1 MCIKSIEFVSIF
13 AFLFSFFFLDI
24 PTENGNSVNSVHQN
38 GDSLDTN
45 TSDESNQ
52 GPLNGKNVIDEDT
65 TTSFTE
71 DSLDKPST
79 PIVANEE
86 TNDSIVSDST
96 NDSTTDFNKRPLDD
110 DSNSE
115 DQQPSSKK
123 LKDDV
128 GDK

>member
-1 MCIKSIEFVSIF
+1 M
-13 AFLFSFFFLDI
+13 
-24 PTENGNSVNSVHQN
+24 
-38 GDSLDTN
+38 DTN

-79 PIVANEE
+79 PIIANEE
-86 TNDSIVSDST
+86 TNDSIVSEST
-96 NDSTTDFNKRPLDD
+96 NDSTADFNKRPLDD

-123 LKDDV
+123 LKDDI

>member
-1 MCIKSIEFVSIF
+1 MELINHC
-13 AFLFSFFFLDI
+13 LGI
-24 PTENGNSVNSVHQN
+24 PIENGNSVHQN

-52 GPLNGKNVIDEDT
+52 GPLNGKSVMDEDT

-79 PIVANEE
+79 PIIANEE

-96 NDSTTDFNKRPLDD
+96 NDSSTVDFNKRPLDD

-115 DQQPSSKK
+115 DQPSNKK
-123 LKDDV
+123 LKDDI

>member
-1 MCIKSIEFVSIF
+1 M
-13 AFLFSFFFLDI
+13 
-24 PTENGNSVNSVHQN
+24 
-38 GDSLDTN
+38 
-45 TSDESNQ
+45 
-52 GPLNGKNVIDEDT
+52 NGKSVMDDDT

-79 PIVANEE
+79 PIIANEE

-96 NDSTTDFNKRPLDD
+96 NDSSTADFNKRPLDD

-115 DQQPSSKK
+115 DQPSNKK
-123 LKDDV
+123 LKDDI